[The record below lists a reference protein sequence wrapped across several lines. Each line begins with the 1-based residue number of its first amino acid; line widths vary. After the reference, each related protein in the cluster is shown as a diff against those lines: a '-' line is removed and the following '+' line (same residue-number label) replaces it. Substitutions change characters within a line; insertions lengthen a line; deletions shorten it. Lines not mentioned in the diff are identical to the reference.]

1 MLPERFRGIRVV
13 GDVHGEAAQFAA
25 AIAGARAEN
34 LFVLQLGDLCDRGPD
49 NAGAMR
55 MALDLLDTG
64 DGLFL
69 LGNHDHKLRR
79 ALLGRAVSTG
89 HGLAE
94 TLASFDAALAE
105 RAIAAIA
112 EAPAWRIWRSAL
124 FVHGALHPAMLTAPP
139 PAQAGTRRPGGVVSL
154 ALFGQTSGHARPD
167 GSPERL
173 YDWVD
178 RIPHG
183 MTVYCGHDARSRD
196 GRPFVQHG
204 AAGGRAVFLDTGA
217 GKGGHLSWLDLPR
230 HGELPP

>member
-13 GDVHGEAAQFAA
+13 GDVHGEAAQFAS
-25 AIAGARAEN
+25 AIAGARAEE
-34 LFVLQLGDLCDRGPD
+34 LFVVQLGDLCDRGPD

-55 MALDLLDTG
+55 LALDLLDTG

-94 TLASFDAALAE
+94 TLAAFDAALAQ
-105 RAIAAIA
+105 RAIVAIA
-112 EAPAWRIWRSAL
+112 EAPAWRVWRGAV
-124 FVHGALHPAMLTAPP
+124 FVHGALHPAMLTGPP
-139 PAQAGTRRPGGVVSL
+139 PAQAGARPPNGPL
-154 ALFGQTSGHARPD
+154 ACALFGETTGRKRPD
-167 GSPERL
+167 GSPERR

-178 RIPHG
+178 RIPPG
-183 MTVYCGHDARSRD
+183 MTVYCGHDARTRD
-196 GRPFVQHG
+196 GRPFPQQG

-217 GKGGHLSWLDLPR
+217 GKGGHLSWLDLQR
-230 HGELPP
+230 TGALPP